1 MATYSVYLKQEAEL
15 ELVSSAK
22 KLGIS
27 PIDLI
32 RNRIAQGAEANQ
44 TKAANRKLDAM
55 FSVLEMM
62 LREATFVSGVI
73 HAAYQPNDKLFGAGV
88 SHEKRFSDEIKQC
101 RNRLEKEGI
110 STQF

>member
-32 RNRIAQGAEANQ
+32 RNRITHGAETNQ
-44 TKAANRKLDAM
+44 TKAANRKLDAL
-55 FSVLEMM
+55 FSLMETLTREIGYTAGATRAGTSANERLLSAVTEREKQTLDS
-62 LREATFVSGVI
+62 LR
-73 HAAYQPNDKLFGAGV
+73 
-88 SHEKRFSDEIKQC
+88 QC
-101 RNRLEKEGI
+101 RIQLEKEGI

>member
-1 MATYSVYLKQEAEL
+1 MATYSVYLKHDAES

-32 RNRIAQGAEANQ
+32 RNRITQGAITNQ
-44 TKAANRKLDAM
+44 TKAANRKLDTM
-55 FSVLEMM
+55 FSILEMM
-62 LREATFVSGVI
+62 LRESSFVSGVI
-73 HAAYQPNDKLFGAGV
+73 RTAYQPNDKLFGAGME
-88 SHEKRFSDEIKQC
+88 HEKRFSDAMKQY
-101 RNRLEKEGI
+101 RNQLEKEGI

>member
-32 RNRIAQGAEANQ
+32 RNRIAQGAETNQ

-55 FSVLEMM
+55 FLILET
-62 LREATFVSGVI
+62 LAREIGYTAGATRSGTV
-73 HAAYQPNDKLFGAGV
+73 DSERLSRAGV
-88 SHEKRFSDEIKQC
+88 EREKQTLEALRQC
-101 RNRLEKEGI
+101 RNHLEKEGI
-110 STQF
+110 NTRL